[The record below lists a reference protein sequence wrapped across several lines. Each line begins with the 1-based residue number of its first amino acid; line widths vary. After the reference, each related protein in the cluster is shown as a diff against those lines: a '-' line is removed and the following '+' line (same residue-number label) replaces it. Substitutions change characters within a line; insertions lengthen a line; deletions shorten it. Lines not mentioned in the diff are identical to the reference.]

1 MVAFWPSHKHTYKL
15 AKLWD
20 MAQLERNVY
29 FFKLWLGQKKD
40 ENVSWTNASRRQC
53 NMMKVK

>member
-1 MVAFWPSHKHTYKL
+1 MVAFWPSHKHTNKL

-29 FFKLWLGQKKD
+29 YFKLWLGQKKD